1 MDMVNISFTQF
12 RQEAKKYFERVE
24 KGETVR
30 VCRHGKVI
38 AEIIPPTNAGVQKQ
52 NQSFPMVIPG
62 VSLSRAILAERKKYK
77 K

>member
-1 MDMVNISFTQF
+1 MVNISFTQF

-24 KGETVR
+24 KGETIR
-30 VCRHGKVI
+30 VLRHGKVI
-38 AEIIPPTNAGVQKQ
+38 AEIIPPTKLETKSK
-52 NQSFPMVIPG
+52 NQTFPMVIPG

>member
-1 MDMVNISFTQF
+1 MVNISFTQF

-30 VCRHGKVI
+30 VLRHGKVI
-38 AEIIPPTNAGVQKQ
+38 AEIIPPTKSDTQQK
-52 NQSFPMVIPG
+52 NQTFPMVIPG

>member
-1 MDMVNISFTQF
+1 MVNISFTQF

-30 VCRHGKVI
+30 VLRHGKVI
-38 AEIIPPTNAGVQKQ
+38 AEIIPPTKAETQQK
-52 NQSFPMVIPG
+52 NQIFPMVIPG
-62 VSLSRAILAERKKYK
+62 VSLSRAILTERKKYK

>member
-1 MDMVNISFTQF
+1 MVNISFTQF
-12 RQEAKKYFERVE
+12 RQAAKKYFERVE

-30 VCRHGKVI
+30 VLRHGKVI
-38 AEIIPPTNAGVQKQ
+38 AEIIPPTKSEISPK
-52 NQSFPMVIPG
+52 NQTFPMVIPG